1 MENTIKQVVIQNDK
15 EGIEKRFV
23 IQYSNVDLE
32 GNMIQKIINY
42 DTLSDNDK
50 QIFNSFID
58 MCLSKNQILW

>member
-58 MCLSKNQILW
+58 MCLSKNQIL